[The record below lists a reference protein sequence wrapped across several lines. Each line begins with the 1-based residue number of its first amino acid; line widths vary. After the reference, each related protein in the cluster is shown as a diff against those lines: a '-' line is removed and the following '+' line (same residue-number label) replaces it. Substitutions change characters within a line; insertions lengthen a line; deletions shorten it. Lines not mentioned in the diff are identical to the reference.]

1 MKGERCSFKSK
12 FVETDD
18 EEEAGQLLSLLVN
31 AYRKTVFD
39 AVKNRKGYQP
49 DTVVDPDAITNET
62 FFKAFEK
69 RKQIGE
75 PEKLEEWLV
84 TAAINLMIDKIRR
97 ANTQTRRLPFTSLDG
112 LSVSEREA
120 LYASMRAGTDTAQT
134 EAHRDREA
142 QLLRLLTYMDKDREI
157 VVLARDERLNPAQ
170 IAERNGSTADAIQ
183 KRQER
188 LIKWANPVIQN
199 LDALIDCL
207 PDEKDRNV
215 MERYFW
221 DRQSF
226 SEITEALGIS
236 RSTIEE
242 TVKRVIADWKK
253 AAKDNPT
260 NPVSAMAKNE
270 K

>member
-1 MKGERCSFKSK
+1 MNDVRLNRR

-39 AVKNRKGYQP
+39 AVKSRKGNQP

-62 FFKAFEK
+62 FTKAFYK
-69 RKQIGE
+69 RKQIGK

-84 TAAINLMIDKIRR
+84 TVAINLMIDKIRR
-97 ANTQTRRLPFTSLDG
+97 ANAQTRRLPSTSLDG

-120 LYASMRAGTDTAQT
+120 LYASMRAETDAAQT
-134 EAHRDREA
+134 EVRRDREA
-142 QLLRLLTYMDKDREI
+142 QLLRLLIHKDKDREV

-170 IAERNGSTADAIQ
+170 IAERSGSTADAVQ

-188 LIKWANPVIQN
+188 LIKWTNPIMQN
-199 LDALIDCL
+199 LEALIDCL

-215 MERYFW
+215 MERYFL
-221 DRQSF
+221 DGQSF

-236 RSTIEE
+236 CSTIEE

-260 NPVSAMAKNE
+260 DPVSAMVKKE
-270 K
+270 R